1 MTFTDMI
8 KKSVL
13 EGFAS
18 GNLSTTS
25 IVVTLATAA
34 AFGLFIYCMYRLSS
48 RAGFYNRGFNKTLAL
63 LPLITAGIVLAM
75 QSNLVISLGMV
86 GALSIVRFRNA
97 VKDPM
102 DLVFLFW
109 SISVGIIV
117 GARLYELARLA
128 CLAVAVLV
136 FVLDLIPAL
145 RAPFM
150 LVVSA
155 QPELDRK
162 ALLDCVAKYSKKQKI
177 RSHNATQRGSEWI
190 IEVDTRQDAQLM
202 QDILALDGIV
212 SVNLLSHDG
221 DLRV

>member
-1 MTFTDMI
+1 MTFSDVI

-13 EGFAS
+13 EGFDS
-18 GNLSTTS
+18 GNLSTAS
-25 IVVTLATAA
+25 IAVTLAIAI
-34 AFGLFIYCMYRLSS
+34 AFGLFIYCMYRLNT

-97 VKDPM
+97 VKDSV

-109 SISVGIIV
+109 SISTGIVV
-117 GARLYELARLA
+117 GAGLYELALLA
-128 CLAVAVLV
+128 CLATAVLV
-136 FVLDLIPAL
+136 FVLDLIPSL

-155 QPELDRK
+155 QTDLDEK
-162 ALLDCVAKYSKKQKI
+162 ALMDCFTRYSKKVRI
-177 RSHNATQRGSEWI
+177 RSRSVTKRGSEWI
-190 IEVDTRQDAQLM
+190 VEMNTKQDAQLLR
-202 QDILALDGIV
+202 DVLSITGVISA
-212 SVNLLSHDG
+212 NLLSHDG